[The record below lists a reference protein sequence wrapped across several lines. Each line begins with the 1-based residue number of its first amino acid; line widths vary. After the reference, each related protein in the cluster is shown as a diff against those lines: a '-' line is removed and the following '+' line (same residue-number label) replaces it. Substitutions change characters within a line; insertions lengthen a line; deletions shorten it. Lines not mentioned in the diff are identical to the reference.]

1 MNTRGLPIITMG
13 LSSILLQIISLRQLL
28 AVFSGNEL
36 DIGITLSV
44 WLTAV
49 GMGSYAGHRIKY
61 KHAFAVSFLAVGLLS
76 QPAILL
82 INLIRPSL
90 PFDFGETIPLTT
102 TIIATVISLLP
113 LCFVIG
119 LQFPLAVSHSG
130 GDAAKTYSLEA
141 TGAFTGGILFT
152 LLLSGRVEVFILSM
166 AISILN
172 FITALLLIR
181 KRALAVFL
189 LVPVI
194 FYFGN
199 SKAYTTLQ
207 WKGAE
212 LLERVESRYGEI
224 TVLNI
229 RGQANVYASGKFQFS
244 YPDMQTEELRAHLPM
259 AVHPSPSRILVVG
272 GSPSVIG
279 ELLKYPVSGIDFV
292 EMDPKIIEVSFRLLS
307 EKDRELLNNKLVR
320 IITEDAR
327 KFIKALRTSAYDL
340 VILNLP
346 EPATANINRFYTTGF
361 FKEAKTALKEN
372 GILCL
377 TLPASY
383 GYIGRKMQMANGSIY
398 NSLKNVFSH
407 VKLSSEEYGYIF
419 SSGKP
424 FDTNPQAL
432 SERFYKRAIETLYF
446 QPYILADAFSPLK
459 VSLVR
464 ERLEKIHALNT
475 DMEPVA
481 YLYNLM
487 LWSEVYGGGILNRLL
502 AIENRQIILVLMA
515 AFIIIAAILWKKK
528 QAVYYSMFTTGY
540 SVMAFSMLILLAYQA
555 SFGYVYEMIGLLT
568 AVFMLG
574 MAFGAHI
581 TKGLQRPLGWLRLL
595 EIASIIL
602 FISSPML
609 FKQEILFY
617 VLSFLCGMIGG
628 MQFAAAN
635 LFLKG
640 QDSTIAAG
648 RLYAIDLTGSF
659 LGAFLTAIFMMP
671 LAGVQNTLLF
681 LALIKGISFI
691 LLLSISELS
700 FRT

>member
-1 MNTRGLPIITMG
+1 MKTRGLPIITMG

-44 WLTAV
+44 WLIAV

-61 KHAFAVSFLAVGLLS
+61 KHAFAVSFLVVGLLS

-82 INLIRPSL
+82 INLIRPSI
-90 PFDFGETIPLTT
+90 PFEFGETIPLTT

-130 GDAAKTYSLEA
+130 GEAAKTYSLEA
-141 TGAFTGGILFT
+141 AGAFIGGIVFT
-152 LLLSGRVEVFILSM
+152 LLLSGKVDSFALS
-166 AISILN
+166 ATISIMNLS
-172 FITALLLIR
+172 IAAYLLRKKYLVAL
-181 KRALAVFL
+181 L

-194 FYFGN
+194 FYFGFRDIN
-199 SKAYTTLQ
+199 TAPQVKGLQ
-207 WKGAE
+207 
-212 LLERVESRYGEI
+212 LTERIESRYGEI
-224 TVLNI
+224 TVLKL
-229 RGQANVYASGKFQFS
+229 GEQFNVYASGRFQFS
-244 YPDMQTEELRAHLPM
+244 YPDTQTEELRAHLPM

-292 EMDPKIIEVSFRLLS
+292 EMDPKIIDVSVRLLS
-307 EKDRELLNNKLVR
+307 EKDRELLNNKIVR

-327 KFIKALRTSAYDL
+327 KFIKALRTPAYDL

-361 FKEAKTALKEN
+361 FKEAKTALIEN

-377 TLPASY
+377 NLPASY

-407 VKLSSEEYGYIF
+407 TKLSSEEYGYIF
-419 SSGKP
+419 ASGRP
-424 FDTNPQAL
+424 FDTNPQTL
-432 SERFYKRAIETLYF
+432 SERFYKREIETSYF
-446 QPYILADAFSPLK
+446 QPYILVDAFSPLK
-459 VSLVR
+459 ISLVR

-487 LWSEVYGGGILNRLL
+487 LWSEVYGGGILNWLL
-502 AIENRQIILVLMA
+502 DIENRQIILVLMA

-581 TKGLQRPLGWLRLL
+581 TKGIQRPLGWLRLL
-595 EIASIIL
+595 EIAAIIL
-602 FISSPML
+602 FISAPVL

-617 VLSFLCGMIGG
+617 VLSFLCGMLGG

-635 LFLKG
+635 LCIKE
-640 QDSTIAAG
+640 QDSTGVAG
-648 RLYAIDLTGSF
+648 RLYATDLTGSF

-681 LALIKGISFI
+681 LVLIKGISFA
-691 LLLSISELS
+691 LLLSISHEKS
-700 FRT
+700 

>member
-1 MNTRGLPIITMG
+1 MNTRRLPIITMG

-44 WLTAV
+44 WLIAV

-61 KHAFAVSFLAVGLLS
+61 KHAFAVSFLVVGLLS

-90 PFDFGETIPLTT
+90 PFEFGETIPLTT

-130 GDAAKTYSLEA
+130 GEAAKTYSLEA
-141 TGAFTGGILFT
+141 AGAFIGGIVFT
-152 LLLSGRVEVFILSM
+152 LLLSGKVDSFALS
-166 AISILN
+166 ATISIMNLS
-172 FITALLLIR
+172 IAAYLLRKKYLVAL
-181 KRALAVFL
+181 L

-194 FYFGN
+194 FYFGFRDIN
-199 SKAYTTLQ
+199 TAPQVKGLQ
-207 WKGAE
+207 
-212 LLERVESRYGEI
+212 LTERIESRYGEI
-224 TVLNI
+224 TVLKL
-229 RGQANVYASGKFQFS
+229 GEQFNVYASGRFQFS
-244 YPDMQTEELRAHLPM
+244 YPDTQTEELRVHLPM

-292 EMDPKIIEVSFRLLS
+292 EMDPKIIDVSVRLLS
-307 EKDRELLNNKLVR
+307 EKDRELLNNKIVR

-327 KFIKALRTSAYDL
+327 KFIKALRTPAYDL

-372 GILCL
+372 GIFCL
-377 TLPASY
+377 TLPTSY

-398 NSLKNVFSH
+398 NSLKNVFSYA
-407 VKLSSEEYGYIF
+407 KLSSEEYGYIF
-419 SSGKP
+419 SSGRP
-424 FDTNPQAL
+424 FDTNPQTL
-432 SERFYKRAIETLYF
+432 SERFYKRAIETSYF

-464 ERLEKIHALNT
+464 ERLEKINAINT

-487 LWSEVYGGGILNRLL
+487 LWSEVYGGGILNWLL
-502 AIENRQIILVLMA
+502 NIENQQIILALMA
-515 AFIIIAAILWKKK
+515 AFTIIAAVLWKKK

-581 TKGLQRPLGWLRLL
+581 TKGIQRPLGWLRLL
-595 EIASIIL
+595 EIAAIIL
-602 FISSPML
+602 FISAPML

-617 VLSFLCGMIGG
+617 VLSFLCGIIGG

-640 QDSTIAAG
+640 QDSTGAAG

-671 LAGVQNTLLF
+671 LSGVQNTLLF

-691 LLLSISELS
+691 LLLSISYEKS
-700 FRT
+700 